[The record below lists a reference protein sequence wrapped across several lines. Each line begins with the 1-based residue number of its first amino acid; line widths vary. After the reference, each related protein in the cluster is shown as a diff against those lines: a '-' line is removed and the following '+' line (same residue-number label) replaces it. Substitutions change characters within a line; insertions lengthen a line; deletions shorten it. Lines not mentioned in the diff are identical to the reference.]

1 MASLAANVHL
11 FHVSECPIS
20 RALESSMKHGRKQ
33 LDQGFSIIE
42 LLAVITIVLILSA
55 MALPQMTSMLQTF
68 RANAAMDN
76 LVGQLRSARELAI
89 SKRRE
94 VQVTFTG
101 NNQFQFF
108 LVNVPSTTPA
118 TPLTTNPLALDSG
131 MQYAQ
136 FSGETDTPMAFGNG
150 APIWINNQSGG
161 PITMYFSTTGAFVG
175 PNQTAISGTI
185 FLGVP
190 GAISTARAIT
200 IVGGTGRIRP
210 YYWIG
215 SQWNQ

>member
-1 MASLAANVHL
+1 
-11 FHVSECPIS
+11 
-20 RALESSMKHGRKQ
+20 MKRGRKQ

-108 LVNVPSTTPA
+108 LINVPTTTPA

-131 MQYAQ
+131 MQYAS

-161 PITMYFSTTGAFVG
+161 PILMKFSTTGSFVG
-175 PNQTAISGTI
+175 PNGTPISGTI
-185 FLGVP
+185 FLGMP
-190 GAISTARAIT
+190 GKISTARAIT

-215 SQWNQ
+215 TQWNQ

>member
-1 MASLAANVHL
+1 
-11 FHVSECPIS
+11 
-20 RALESSMKHGRKQ
+20 MKHGHKQ
-33 LDQGFSIIE
+33 LDQGFSLIE
-42 LLAVITIVLILSA
+42 LLTVITMVLILSG

-94 VQVTFTG
+94 VQVAFTG

-108 LVNVPSTTPA
+108 LVNIPTTTPP
-118 TPLTTNPLALDSG
+118 TPLSTNPLVLDSG
-131 MQYAQ
+131 LQYAE
-136 FSGETDTPMAFGNG
+136 FPAETDTPMAFGNG

-161 PITMYFSTTGAFVG
+161 PIIMRFTTTGSFVG
-175 PNQTAISGTI
+175 PNETPISGTI
-185 FLGVP
+185 FLGMP
-190 GAISTARAIT
+190 GLINTARAIT

-215 SQWNQ
+215 SKWNQ